1 MSMCPDAWLPNCQG
15 PPRLSPPLLRSP
27 CSFWGVGTRRAAS
40 QGCSLQAAP
49 VRGALLEAAEL
60 LERPVHT
67 CCLPSSPP
75 ISSSTHCFLTCS
87 APPNDPTSG
96 PSSRPTGCSPQPAP
110 GRPGLCLLQASRPV
124 WGLPAGP
131 SLLHLFVSLLMSTSR
146 LLPPKTMQQPCPRH
160 TGWAGRRPRWKRPE
174 QPPED
179 RRSVPGSPLSCLSPV
194 PCLSTC
200 TRVGLKTPSGILH
213 GRRDLHAPPST
224 LRRSN
229 RQTRMEVPL

>member
-1 MSMCPDAWLPNCQG
+1 MRPLVSSHWVFATACPWEAW
-15 PPRLSPPLLRSP
+15 
-27 CSFWGVGTRRAAS
+27 
-40 QGCSLQAAP
+40 
-49 VRGALLEAAEL
+49 ALL
-60 LERPVHT
+60 
-67 CCLPSSPP
+67 
-75 ISSSTHCFLTCS
+75 
-87 APPNDPTSG
+87 AP
-96 PSSRPTGCSPQPAP
+96 
-110 GRPGLCLLQASRPV
+110 
-124 WGLPAGP
+124 GLPAGVGAPGWAVAASPLRVLAHVHEPPP
-131 SLLHLFVSLLMSTSR
+131 STENHAAG
-146 LLPPKTMQQPCPRH
+146 QPCPRH

-229 RQTRMEVPL
+229 PSAATGTPCTRSRGTGRTQRLWTRATPCEEGQALLASPCVATRPLTDGLH